1 VKTLGALKGSGRRTT
16 VETEPNI
23 TGSAALAVVKPGD
36 VIKATMVTD
45 DAYWLED
52 IHVTGKR

>member
-1 VKTLGALKGSGRRTT
+1 LKGSGRRTT